1 MSQLE
6 FAHATKRFGNVTA
19 LSSFSL
25 SIKHGE
31 LITILGPSGC
41 GKTTA
46 LRVAAGFEHLD
57 EGRLIMK
64 GHDISHVA
72 PQKRSMGMVFQSYS
86 LFPHLTV
93 AQNIAFGLTVRKT
106 DKKKIKTTVS
116 DMLDLVRLIDI
127 GDRYPHQLSGGQ
139 QQRVALAR
147 ALAIEP
153 SILLLDE
160 PLSAL
165 DAKVRVEVRDEI
177 RALQLRTGTTTLFV
191 THDQDEAL
199 AISDRVCVMSE
210 GVIHQVDTPR
220 EVYERP
226 SSSFVARFIGQSDVV
241 NLNGQELLFRP
252 EDIRIVQDAEPAS
265 FRGIVQHI
273 DFAGA
278 TCTVQVMLPVNN
290 AVVRSVCTNRDAHQW
305 TVGQEVGVL
314 FDHPLHVA

>member
-6 FAHATKRFGNVTA
+6 FALATKRFGNVTA

-64 GHDISHVA
+64 GQDISHVA
-72 PQKRSMGMVFQSYS
+72 PQKRNMGMVFQSYS

-93 AQNIAFGLTVRKT
+93 VQNIAFGLTVRKT

-226 SSSFVARFIGQSDVV
+226 SSNFVARFIGQSDTV
-241 NLNGQELLFRP
+241 NLNGQEMLFRP
-252 EDIRIVQDAEPAS
+252 EDVRLVPDAEPAS
-265 FRGIVQHI
+265 FRGII
-273 DFAGA
+273 RSIEFGGS
-278 TCTVQVMLPVNN
+278 TCTFQIVLTVNGT
-290 AVVRSVCTNRDAHQW
+290 VVRSVCTNRDAHQW
-305 TVGQEVGVL
+305 AVGQEVGVL
-314 FDHPLHVA
+314 FDHPLYVA